1 MNVHSFC
8 NCKLLLKLKCSIFVF
23 SKIMTKSQKQQASLH
38 PNNIHQKG
46 YNFDELC
53 AVYPTLQKFVF
64 VNKYSTKTIDFSNQK
79 AVKAINTALLFKY
92 YNITFWDFPDDN
104 LCPPI
109 PGRVDYIHYLADLLT
124 SSGINKNAKI
134 IDVGVGANCIYP
146 LLGNAV
152 YSWHFLGTDID
163 EKSLDIADEILKN
176 NKLTEFMVLKQQ
188 VNSTHIFKGILNE
201 SDKFSATMCNPP
213 FYKSQEDAMQANARK
228 LKGLGNNNH
237 STRNFSGK
245 QQELWYK
252 GGEKAFIHT
261 YLYESSLFK
270 TQCFWY
276 STLVSKKENIQGMYD
291 SLQKL
296 GATEIKTIP
305 MHQGNKV
312 TRIVAWTF
320 LNEDE
325 QKEWNN

>member
-1 MNVHSFC
+1 MSKSDSSKAKFHPKNV
-8 NCKLLLKLKCSIFVF
+8 
-23 SKIMTKSQKQQASLH
+23 
-38 PNNIHQKG
+38 HQKG
-46 YNFDELC
+46 YDFTKLC
-53 AVYPTLQKFVF
+53 EVYPQLKQFVF
-64 VNKYSTKTIDFSNQK
+64 VNKYGTETIDFANPE

-109 PGRVDYIHYLADLLT
+109 PGRVDYIHHLNDLLT
-124 SSGINKNAKI
+124 SSGIPENAKI

-152 YSWHFLGTDID
+152 YGWSFLGTDID
-163 EKSLDIADEILKN
+163 KKSLDRAEKIIKK
-176 NKLTEFMVLKQQ
+176 NKLSEVIKLIQQ
-188 VNSTHIFKGILNE
+188 KDSTHIFTGILNE
-201 SDKFSATMCNPP
+201 TDKFSATICNPP

-228 LKGLGNNNH
+228 LEGLGDRND
-237 STRNFSGK
+237 SETRNFSGK

-261 YLYESSLFK
+261 YLYESSMFK
-270 TQCFWY
+270 KQCFWY
-276 STLVSKKENIQGMYD
+276 STLVSKKENVPGMYD
-291 SLQKL
+291 SLKKL

-305 MHQGNKV
+305 MHQGNKI

-320 LNEDE
+320 LNEEE